1 MMTIVSEKTQF
12 GHHEDNFSE
21 GLRRSHE
28 QRVMKEQTALQKGV
42 TPKNGEKAE
51 LGKLEKMLKR
61 RDRFLKYFFN
71 HMFCQKKVLHLLEL
85 GSQLC
90 ST

>member
-1 MMTIVSEKTQF
+1 MTTIVSAKTQF

-42 TPKNGEKAE
+42 APKNGEKAE
-51 LGKLEKMLKR
+51 LGKLEKMLKGR
-61 RDRFLKYFFN
+61 NRFLKYFLTVCFDRRRYCI
-71 HMFCQKKVLHLLEL
+71 F
-85 GSQLC
+85 
-90 ST
+90 

>member
-1 MMTIVSEKTQF
+1 M
-12 GHHEDNFSE
+12 
-21 GLRRSHE
+21 
-28 QRVMKEQTALQKGV
+28 MKEQTALQKDV

-51 LGKLEKMLKR
+51 LGKLEKNVKR
-61 RDRFLKYFFN
+61 EKRNFEIFFN

-85 GSQLC
+85 ESQLC